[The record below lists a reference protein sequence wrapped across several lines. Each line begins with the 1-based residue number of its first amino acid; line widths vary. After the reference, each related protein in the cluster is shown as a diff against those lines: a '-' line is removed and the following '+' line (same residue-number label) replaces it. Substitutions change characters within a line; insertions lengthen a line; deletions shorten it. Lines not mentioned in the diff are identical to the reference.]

1 MNYAIIR
8 QVNGNFFVEG
18 EGFTTPES
26 AILAWYDVCK
36 ANRAA
41 QDVAKATIVIVDE
54 NLDPIYGGKYKET
67 IVHAQNQS
75 E

>member
-1 MNYAIIR
+1 MKYAIVR
-8 QVNGNFFVEG
+8 QVNGNFFIEN
-18 EGFTTPES
+18 EGFTTPDS

-41 QDVAKATIVIVDE
+41 QDVERATISIVDE
-54 NLDPIYGGKYKET
+54 NFDPIDGGKYKET
-67 IVHAQNQS
+67 IVHPQNNA

>member
-18 EGFTTPES
+18 EGFTTPDS
-26 AILAWYDVCK
+26 AILAWHDVCK

-41 QDVAKATIVIVDE
+41 QDVARATISIVDE
-54 NLDPIYGGKYKET
+54 NLDPLDGGKYKET
-67 IVHAQNQS
+67 IVHAQA
-75 E
+75 